1 MGGGVLFANVLA
13 VQNRGKMGMRIGGRP
28 PRPRLFTRIIT
39 IRRSQQQW
47 GLLDKLIC
55 VGIGGLRAAHK
66 GHRGQFP
73 E

>member
-1 MGGGVLFANVLA
+1 MSGGVLFANILA
-13 VQNRGKMGMRIGGRP
+13 VQNRGKMGMGIGGRP

-39 IRRSQQQW
+39 IRRSQQQR
-47 GLLDKLIC
+47 GLFDKLIC
-55 VGIGGLRAAHK
+55 VGIGGLRCPHQ